1 MLLLDGS
8 ELRLRGVCLGLARGD
23 MFDELIHVELQ
34 HCDALLRQAIL
45 PAEERAQRLHRRR
58 SGFFSLQCY
67 RTYSDTSFK
76 HIK

>member
-1 MLLLDGS
+1 MLLLDGR

-58 SGFFSLQCY
+58 RKGFYC
-67 RTYSDTSFK
+67 
-76 HIK
+76 